1 MPGQSVDG
9 MDVIAVH
16 AAATEA
22 VERARRGDGPTLLEL
37 VTYRYRGH
45 SKSDKELYRTKDEVN
60 EWRRKDPIGRL
71 QDWLMGQDLLTPDEA
86 AALDE
91 RAEAEIEA
99 AIDYADG
106 EVEPALSTLTDD
118 VYYVDPCEADPE
130 RRLPEW
136 AGAKLGSATPINP
149 VPGSREITY
158 AQALREAMHTALSV
172 DEKVYMLG
180 EDIGV
185 YGGAF
190 GVTVGLVDEFGSE
203 RVRDTPIS
211 ENNIAGTAI
220 GSGMTGMRPIAEMQ
234 FMDFVTLA
242 MEQIV
247 LQGAKI
253 RYMFGGKAYVSMVLR
268 LPAGSGT
275 GAAAQHSQ
283 SLESL
288 LVNVPGLKV
297 VMPST
302 AYDAKG
308 LLLAAIADNNPVM
321 FVESKLLYKQS
332 GPVPEDPY
340 IVPLGKADVKRT
352 GTDATLLAI
361 GVMVP
366 RALEAAEI
374 LAAEG
379 IDVEVV
385 DPRTLKPYDA
395 ETIIASV
402 KKTGRLVI
410 AHEAPLIGGYGGEM
424 AGLIAQSEAFAYLEA
439 PIVRLAGAE
448 TPPPYNRNLERAMVP
463 QVENMVEAVRKL
475 VNYEI

>member
-1 MPGQSVDG
+1 MHS
-9 MDVIAVH
+9 AL
-16 AAATEA
+16 AA
-22 VERARRGDGPTLLEL
+22 
-37 VTYRYRGH
+37 
-45 SKSDKELYRTKDEVN
+45 
-60 EWRRKDPIGRL
+60 
-71 QDWLMGQDLLTPDEA
+71 
-86 AALDE
+86 
-91 RAEAEIEA
+91 
-99 AIDYADG
+99 
-106 EVEPALSTLTDD
+106 
-118 VYYVDPCEADPE
+118 
-130 RRLPEW
+130 
-136 AGAKLGSATPINP
+136 
-149 VPGSREITY
+149 
-158 AQALREAMHTALSV
+158 
-172 DEKVYMLG
+172 DEKVFMLG
-180 EDIGV
+180 EDIGI

-190 GVTVGLVDEFGSE
+190 GVTVGLIDEFGSE

-220 GSGMTGMRPIAEMQ
+220 GAGMTGMRPIAEMQ

-253 RYMFGGKAYVSMVLR
+253 RYMFGGKACVSMVLR
-268 LPAGSGT
+268 MPAGSGT

-321 FVESKLLYKQS
+321 FVESKLLYKLS
-332 GPVPEDPY
+332 GPVPVEPY
-340 IVPLGKADVKRT
+340 IIPLGKADVKRT
-352 GTDATLLAI
+352 GTDATLIAI

-374 LAAEG
+374 LAQEG
-379 IDVEVV
+379 IDLEVV

-395 ETIIASV
+395 ETLIASV
-402 KKTGRLVI
+402 KKTGRLII

-424 AGLIAQSEAFAYLEA
+424 AALIAQSDAFAYLEA
-439 PIVRLAGAE
+439 PIVRLGGAE
-448 TPPPYNRNLERAMVP
+448 CPPPYNRNLERAMVP
-463 QVENMVEAVRKL
+463 QVAEMVAAVRKL
-475 VNYEI
+475 VRYEI